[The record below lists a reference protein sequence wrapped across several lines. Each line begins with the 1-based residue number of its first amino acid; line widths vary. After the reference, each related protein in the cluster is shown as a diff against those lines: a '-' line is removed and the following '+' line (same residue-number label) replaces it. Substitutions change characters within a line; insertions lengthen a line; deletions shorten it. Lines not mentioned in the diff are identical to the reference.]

1 MKYKVLFLL
10 FIAIICLSVVKAE
23 SFVEGNFI
31 SGEYIS
37 KKKDGAIHY
46 LTVQYLKDSQGNIV
60 YCLEPYTKFVEG
72 KSYTSYIGNID
83 GYKGLSSDKRRKI
96 SLIVYY
102 GYGYG
107 SRTSSKWYAIT
118 QYLIWDTVTGGDGS
132 IYFTDTLNGKKIS
145 KYTTE
150 ISAVLNDVKA
160 HDTKPS
166 FVFDRTINYR
176 EGMYFSSIT
185 KDLYEVKNST
195 FNYTFNDVLT
205 IKDIKEDG
213 YFEVS
218 KLSNY
223 YKNKVAIFDSTSS
236 QDLIRPGNV
245 TNTVYRIN
253 IKVLKGNITL
263 DIKKDD
269 SVYTAESDFTNT
281 CYEIYKSNVLVDSVC
296 TGEDEL
302 IYDTVDLAYGEYE
315 IKQISN
321 GIGYRKD
328 NETYKVVIDKD
339 NQKPIVTLQNYL
351 IRNTI
356 NINKKACIDN
366 NCNNEK
372 DATFEIFDKNSKLVN
387 SISTDKEG
395 NASILLGYG
404 SYTVKQSKGL
414 EGYSLADDF
423 NEKIIDE
430 ESTHYNE
437 LFNYLIKKEE
447 KKVLKTEEKKVAKE
461 EVVEEVLEAPD
472 TKTDMNCFEVF
483 ISSLVQ
489 FFTSLLDKL
498 ID

>member
-1 MKYKVLFLL
+1 MKKKIVFILL
-10 FIAIICLSVVKAE
+10 MAIFCLGVVKAE

-46 LTVQYLKDSQGNIV
+46 LTVQFLKDNNGSIV

-83 GYKGLSSDKRRKI
+83 GYKGLTANQKRKI

-107 SRTSSKWYAIT
+107 KRTSNKWYAIT
-118 QYLIWDTVTGGDGS
+118 QFLIWDTVTDSDGS

-150 ISAVLNDVKA
+150 ISELLNDVKN

-166 FVFDRTINYR
+166 FVFDRTINYW
-176 EGMYFSSIT
+176 ESLNFTTIT
-185 KDLYEVKNST
+185 NDLYEIKKST
-195 FNYTFNDVLT
+195 YTYTFNNNLK
-205 IKDIKEDG
+205 IKDVKEDG
-213 YFEVS
+213 YFELS

-245 TNTVYRIN
+245 TNTIYRIN
-253 IKVLKGNITL
+253 VKVLKGNISL

-269 SVYTAESDFTNT
+269 SVYTTESDFTNT
-281 CYEIYKSNVLVDSVC
+281 CYEIYKSGVLTDSVC
-296 TGEDEL
+296 TDDEEL
-302 IYDTVDLAYGEYE
+302 LYKTVDLAYGEYE
-315 IKQISN
+315 IKQVSN

-328 NETYKVVIDKD
+328 NEVYKVTIDAN
-339 NQKPIVTLQNYL
+339 NQNPVLTLNNYL

-356 NINKKACIDN
+356 SINKKACKDKD
-366 NCNNEK
+366 CLAEK
-372 DATFEIFDKNSKLVN
+372 DAVFGIYDKNGNLVN
-387 SISTDKEG
+387 NIVTDEEG
-395 NASILLGYG
+395 KTSILLGYG
-404 SYTVKQSKGL
+404 SYTIKQSKGL
-414 EGYSLADDF
+414 DGYSLASDYTD
-423 NEKIIDE
+423 KIVDE
-430 ESTHYNE
+430 ESVHQSD

-447 KKVLKTEEKKVAKE
+447 KKVLKTPEEKIQKE
-461 EVVEEVLEAPD
+461 EIEEEVLDVPD
-472 TKTDMNCFEVF
+472 TKVDGNWLLIF
-483 ISSLVQ
+483 ISEIVQ
-489 FFTSLLDKL
+489 LFTSVLDK
-498 ID
+498 III